1 VSTDYR
7 QFRID
12 KLAKLR
18 ESSIVPAS
26 HFEASH
32 CLAEIGSL
40 DDETPARVSGR
51 LVAIRSFGK
60 LVFAHLQDRTGR
72 AQVSFEKNVLDPE
85 LFARV
90 GKLLDVGDF
99 VGVEGEVW
107 TTRKGER
114 TVRARDVVVLAKGL
128 RPLPEKWHGLQDREA
143 RARRRYLDLLANP
156 ETHQR
161 FVLRSKVVSF
171 IRRYLDGQGFLE
183 VETPILQA
191 ASSGA
196 AARPFETH
204 HHALDRDLFLRISP
218 ETYLKRLVVG
228 GLERVYEIGKN
239 FRNEGIDP
247 SHLQEFTMLEWYVAY
262 WSYRDNMRFV
272 QAMTQAI
279 LQEFTG
285 GLTLEREGVT
295 LDFSGDWPEVD
306 YVGAVREATGIDILE
321 LRDHDSLTRVVKE
334 RLPGVEAEK
343 YPSYPGLVDALYKRT
358 VRPNLIQPCFLVRHP
373 AELVPL
379 ARRSD
384 DDPRLLDMFQVV
396 ANRWEMVKAYSELVD
411 PLEQRERM
419 LEQQT
424 YRDQGDDETMM
435 MEEDYLECMEYGMP
449 PISGLGLGI
458 DRLMAFLTGAES
470 LRDVVL
476 FPSLRDDEGVVDPG
490 DDDAASQ
497 DPAPQDPASQDSA
510 DRATR

>member
-1 VSTDYR
+1 
-7 QFRID
+7 
-12 KLAKLR
+12 
-18 ESSIVPAS
+18 
-26 HFEASH
+26 
-32 CLAEIGSL
+32 
-40 DDETPARVSGR
+40 
-51 LVAIRSFGK
+51 
-60 LVFAHLQDRTGR
+60 
-72 AQVSFEKNVLDPE
+72 
-85 LFARV
+85 
-90 GKLLDVGDF
+90 
-99 VGVEGEVW
+99 
-107 TTRKGER
+107 
-114 TVRARDVVVLAKGL
+114 
-128 RPLPEKWHGLQDREA
+128 
-143 RARRRYLDLLANP
+143 
-156 ETHQR
+156 
-161 FVLRSKVVSF
+161 
-171 IRRYLDGQGFLE
+171 
-183 VETPILQA
+183 
-191 ASSGA
+191 
-196 AARPFETH
+196 
-204 HHALDRDLFLRISP
+204 
-218 ETYLKRLVVG
+218 
-228 GLERVYEIGKN
+228 
-239 FRNEGIDP
+239 
-247 SHLQEFTMLEWYVAY
+247 
-262 WSYRDNMRFV
+262 
-272 QAMTQAI
+272 
-279 LQEFTG
+279 
-285 GLTLEREGVT
+285 
-295 LDFSGDWPEVD
+295 
-306 YVGAVREATGIDILE
+306 
-321 LRDHDSLTRVVKE
+321 VVKE

-449 PISGLGLGI
+449 PISGLGLGF